1 MGMIQKDKM
10 SIYSMTGFGKGESV
24 GSNYT
29 VTTEIKTVNNRFKD
43 FKFRMSSIFNS
54 LELELRSKLETEFR
68 RGSFDVSVSYK
79 KNEKGSVEFL
89 VDPVRVQAYL
99 NLMKPIFEN
108 SKVPFE
114 VAPCDFL
121 RNEFY
126 SEDLAPKEEELFS
139 QVLHSFDQANKALKD
154 SRGIEG
160 KKLVH
165 KLNEHLNVYEI
176 CLGQVEK
183 LKALYP
189 EMMKDKLT
197 SRLNEKLKDFKIDE
211 SRFLQEV
218 VYYLEKLEIDEEIN
232 RAKIHL
238 SKLKAVL
245 SSTGEVGRQ
254 IDFLLQELGRET
266 NTMGSKSAHPEISSH
281 VVEMKV
287 QLEKIR
293 EQALNLE

>member
-24 GSNYT
+24 GPNYT

-43 FKFRMSSIFNS
+43 FKFRMSSIFNV
-54 LELELRSKLETEFR
+54 LELELRSKLDGEFR
-68 RGSFDVSVSYK
+68 RGSFDISITYK
-79 KNEKGSVEFL
+79 KNDKGSVEFQ
-89 VDPVRVQAYL
+89 VDPTRVQAYL

-126 SEDLAPKEEELFS
+126 SEDLSPKEEELSS
-139 QVLHSFDQANKALKD
+139 QVLFSFDQATKALKD

-160 KKLVH
+160 KKLIQ
-165 KLNEHLNVYEI
+165 KLNDHLNVYEI
-176 CLGQVEK
+176 CLDQVEK

-197 SRLNEKLKDFKIDE
+197 SKLNEKLKDLKIDE

-245 SSTGEVGRQ
+245 NSTGEVGRQ

>member
-1 MGMIQKDKM
+1 
-10 SIYSMTGFGKGESV
+10 
-24 GSNYT
+24 
-29 VTTEIKTVNNRFKD
+29 
-43 FKFRMSSIFNS
+43 

-68 RGSFDVSVSYK
+68 RGSFDVSVSFK
-79 KNEKGSVEFL
+79 KNDKGSVEFL
-89 VDPVRVQAYL
+89 VDPVKVQAYL

-139 QVLHSFDQANKALKD
+139 QVLLSFDQANKALKD

-160 KKLVH
+160 KKLVQ

-287 QLEKIR
+287 QLEKVR